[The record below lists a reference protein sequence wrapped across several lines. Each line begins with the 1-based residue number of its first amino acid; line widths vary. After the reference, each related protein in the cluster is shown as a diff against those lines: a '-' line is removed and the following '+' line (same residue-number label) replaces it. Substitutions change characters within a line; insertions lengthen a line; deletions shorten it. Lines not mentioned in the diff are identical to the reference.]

1 MSTNLLPYP
10 IPTGSSPFP
19 NQSFTKVVN
28 EAGSLGVVTS
38 SNVNVA
44 NDVNIGNSINGLMPI
59 RTMIGYTPI
68 EFCENSG
75 SDARC
80 WFLMTKPGVSQKV
93 EELRLPMPEKTF
105 FFQGVV
111 SNHDQRTQTNL
122 NCIEPPTPGP
132 ISNNEKNPYD
142 FPDCGFDIGYGPE
155 EDGRPCCQ
163 KWPSTSQSLF
173 RCVSAKSVNQIAAV
187 TSTNSDG
194 MLASAT
200 GVLNTQNAALSTP
213 GTVGAP
219 KDQFCTISIC
229 SPLEWKLSSEGLVVC
244 LSYWEIPT
252 VPCDTNFI
260 ITPGVISSATPQYRA
275 QPGVNTAA
283 RAAWASTL

>member
-10 IPTGSSPFP
+10 IPSGASPFL

-38 SNVNVA
+38 SNINVA

-59 RTMIGYTPI
+59 KTMIGYTPT

-75 SDARC
+75 SEARC
-80 WFLMTKPGVSQKV
+80 WFLMTRPGVSQTV

-105 FFQGVV
+105 FYQGVI
-111 SNHDQRTQTNL
+111 SNHDQRTQTSL
-122 NCIEPPTPGP
+122 TCDVPPPPT
-132 ISNNEKNPYD
+132 NVLNEKNPYV
-142 FPDCGFDIGYGPE
+142 FPDCGFDVGYGPV
-155 EDGRPCCQ
+155 EDGRACCQ
-163 KWPSTSQSLF
+163 QWPSTSQSLF

-194 MLASAT
+194 LLASSA

-229 SPLEWKLSSEGLVVC
+229 SPSQWILSSKGLVIC
-244 LSYWEIPT
+244 LSYWEIPN

-260 ITPGVISSATPQYRA
+260 TTPGVISTATPQGRD